1 MSQPQLTDER
11 LRYHLDAN
19 QPARERLC
27 AALVSLA
34 GPYSDVHLRRPM
46 GGPDGGRD
54 IEAVYADSLVVWG
67 AVGFQNSAHDSPA
80 QKSWVQKKF
89 WEDLDRAFA
98 EKPDLKGFLFCTN
111 VDLTPG
117 ERAALK
123 ERAVQRGLE
132 FVDILHRERLRSLLD
147 SPQGLMFRFQYLNLP
162 MTDSEQMAFFAHY
175 GSHLEKIVTEGFGAI
190 DSRLQRIEFLHNC
203 SKPLMGGSLFVELRR
218 VYSPAE
224 LGHFRVLA
232 AILNMHEPDPHPALY
247 LGGRDAYPVRH
258 NGSSGTTHIGTH
270 SVAWS
275 RNPDEDIQATTFS
288 TMSLMTDRLDF
299 GAHLHKRGP
308 FATLGSLDQRM
319 LSVYVTKPMLEQI
332 AGIGLV
338 FNDYLI
344 AGHSADDFV
353 ILESAPVAEWRG
365 PLSEAE
371 VAVPWVTVMLKNPEP
386 LFDLPG
392 ADRKGWSL
400 KFDEY
405 TPGKVR

>member
-1 MSQPQLTDER
+1 MTQPQMTDER

-19 QPARERLC
+19 QPSRERLC
-27 AALVSLA
+27 AALLPLA
-34 GPYSDVHLRRPM
+34 GPYSDVRLRRPM

-80 QKSWVQKKF
+80 QKTWVQKKF
-89 WEDLDRAFA
+89 CEDLDRALA
-98 EKPDLKGFLFCTN
+98 ENADLKGFVFCTN

-117 ERAALK
+117 EQSALK
-123 ERAVQRGLE
+123 DRAVQRGLE
-132 FVDILHRERLRSLLD
+132 FVDILHRERLRNLLD
-147 SPQGLMFRFQYLNLP
+147 SPQGLVFKFQYLGLP
-162 MTDSEQMAFFAHY
+162 MTDAEQIAFFAHY
-175 GSHLEKIVTEGFGAI
+175 GSHLERIVTEGFGAI
-190 DSRLQRIEFLHNC
+190 DSKLRRIEFFHDS

-218 VYSPAE
+218 AYTPAE

-258 NGSSGTTHIGTH
+258 SGDSATMLIGTH

-275 RNPDEDIQATTFS
+275 RNPDEDIQNTTFS
-288 TMSLMTDRLDF
+288 MMAPETDRLDF

-308 FATLGSLDQRM
+308 FATLGSLDQRW

-332 AGIGLV
+332 VGIGLI
-338 FNDYLI
+338 FNGYLV
-344 AGHSADDFV
+344 AGHAADDFV
-353 ILESAPVAEWRG
+353 ILDGGPLAEWRG
-365 PLSEAE
+365 SLSEAE
-371 VAVPWVTVMLKNPEP
+371 KAVPWVTVMIKNTEP

-405 TPGKVR
+405 TPEKVR